1 MDPSSWLAE
10 DGYVWEAPYPGAGPE
25 TPAWEVTPASVG
37 QLAENAFDPSHAE
50 SNVLGNDYQ
59 YPDYARKPRT
69 SALAQIPLASRL
81 VSMPQLQQRN
91 MQGARVVQTPR
102 GPMLWVGSPQKFL
115 PPDGDYPGGST
126 GIPLDGYLA
135 YETGWA
141 NDGPFHGELAPIQE
155 AGISD
160 KAVPMALRFRNG
172 GNKLMPNNKLMMP
185 VLSIMDPGQE
195 SEPFDDW
202 DLGNSQADLDKTY
215 DPNLWENPRQP
226 LSKYNMGKASCIMG
240 EDCHDGTHQGGMH
253 DNGLQLYDNKPWS
266 RGSIDPNSDKSV
278 HAEYKTRANQQA
290 LHYVSTGASNAQ
302 INAMF
307 GDMNKYHGANN
318 RHLHKVAKHTP
329 KD

>member
-115 PPDGDYPGGST
+115 PP
-126 GIPLDGYLA
+126 
-135 YETGWA
+135 
-141 NDGPFHGELAPIQE
+141 
-155 AGISD
+155 
-160 KAVPMALRFRNG
+160 
-172 GNKLMPNNKLMMP
+172 
-185 VLSIMDPGQE
+185 
-195 SEPFDDW
+195 
-202 DLGNSQADLDKTY
+202 
-215 DPNLWENPRQP
+215 
-226 LSKYNMGKASCIMG
+226 GKALS
-240 EDCHDGTHQGGMH
+240 HDRYYVLRVYTTSTRISPSYMLC
-253 DNGLQLYDNKPWS
+253 NTY
-266 RGSIDPNSDKSV
+266 
-278 HAEYKTRANQQA
+278 EYKPGAFMYVYIYGHMCTYVCMCTYVYLYMYTYRYIYTHIQIYMHTQTYIFIDICIYIYVHRSMYIDLNRFTFLPVHTHIYVFMYMWNEYTYACARTHTHIRTHKHTHTHTHKHTHTHTHTRA
-290 LHYVSTGASNAQ
+290 HT
-302 INAMF
+302 
-307 GDMNKYHGANN
+307 HT
-318 RHLHKVAKHTP
+318 RTHTHTHLCEQGFLGTIIFQSSSI
-329 KD
+329 